1 MRHILAAYITG
12 SAGQLCGHITLIRLS
27 LLLNLRPCELKGET
41 YDSGRLQSRSTRYRN
56 PVPGKPLDLL
66 KHFGP
71 RERNWWSGG
80 DVMIPPASFSR

>member
-1 MRHILAAYITG
+1 VPYHFDPSVIAVKR
-12 SAGQLCGHITLIRLS
+12 QTLRTQ
-27 LLLNLRPCELKGET
+27 KGKLMT
-41 YDSGRLQSRSTRYRN
+41 VGGYSRRSTRYRN

-80 DVMIPPASFSR
+80 DVMIPPAKLFADNEPPFW